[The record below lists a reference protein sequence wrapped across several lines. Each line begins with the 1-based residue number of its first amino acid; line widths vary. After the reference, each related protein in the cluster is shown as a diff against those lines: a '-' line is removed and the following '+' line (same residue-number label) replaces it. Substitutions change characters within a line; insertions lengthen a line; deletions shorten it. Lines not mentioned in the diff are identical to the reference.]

1 MTASTAGPRG
11 ASDFSQSQSQS
22 HSQGGGVGVVK
33 LQASTF
39 VAGFPGMD
47 TWPSQKTA
55 GGSGGEHTLRHRV
68 FPFHDLPADGDPH
81 RSMLRPA
88 TGALAEQDRQAH
100 KQKANIINA
109 AYVADPPAF
118 TRPPPP
124 RPTSEL
130 DTLMQPDTFRD
141 APVNPRQYST
151 THQPRHKIASTDAS
165 ADPHQA
171 YYEQVYRPAS
181 ASASAAS
188 STAAAAA
195 AAPSAPGTAR
205 GTKPPLPYDSSRA
218 GFHSQDANRLA
229 TSHRGIKIVPRIF
242 YTDSADY
249 HTRGPSGGVMVADA
263 QEKAALRA
271 AMDGRP
277 GAAAQLADA
286 GSAGLRVEKRPGS
299 KSIAPQNLSL
309 RQSTQVAA
317 LLCNSE
323 ASATAA
329 ASDESA
335 LRSSRAVK
343 LNAAMRQRDWGQH
356 AGYDII
362 TLAGAGG
369 QNGQGAVHAPP
380 PEWRDPSRAGV
391 TSRQQD
397 QRLAGSTFHSGTHH
411 ARNHASSLN
420 NQCFPVGGDGHSSDR
435 WTPQHRPLVADKNA
449 SNAVWDVLQGR

>member
-1 MTASTAGPRG
+1 
-11 ASDFSQSQSQS
+11 
-22 HSQGGGVGVVK
+22 
-33 LQASTF
+33 
-39 VAGFPGMD
+39 MD
-47 TWPSQKTA
+47 TWPLQKTA

-100 KQKANIINA
+100 KQAANIINA

-124 RPTSEL
+124 RSTSEL
-130 DTLMQPDTFRD
+130 DTLMQPETFRD

-151 THQPRHKIASTDAS
+151 THQPRHKIANANAN
-165 ADPHQA
+165 ADPHQV
-171 YYEQVYRPAS
+171 YYEQIYRPAS

-188 STAAAAA
+188 STAAAA

-205 GTKPPLPYDSSRA
+205 GTKPPLPYDGSRA

-229 TSHRGIKIVPRIF
+229 TTHRGIKMVPRIF
-242 YTDSADY
+242 YTDSADF
-249 HTRGPSGGVMVADA
+249 HTRGPSGGVMVPDA

-277 GAAAQLADA
+277 GAAAQLTDA
-286 GSAGLRVEKRPGS
+286 SSAGLRVEKRPGS

-309 RQSTQVAA
+309 RQSTQVAS
-317 LLCNSE
+317 LLRNGEVS
-323 ASATAA
+323 ASAAA
-329 ASDESA
+329 GDEAA
-335 LRSSRAVK
+335 LRSSRAIK
-343 LNAAMRQRDWGQH
+343 LNAQMRQRDWGQH

-369 QNGQGAVHAPP
+369 QNGQGAVNAPP
-380 PEWRDPSRAGV
+380 TEWRDPGRAGM

-397 QRLAGSTFHSGTHH
+397 QRLSGTTFHSSTQAH

-420 NQCFPVGGDGHSSDR
+420 NQCFPVGGDSHTSDR
-435 WTPQHRPLVADKNA
+435 WAPQHRPLVADKNA